1 MFGGSCGV
9 QYHKKLEFIDLYIK
23 KKNLRLKIALKKEF

>member
-9 QYHKKLEFIDLYIK
+9 QYQKKLEFIDLYK
-23 KKNLRLKIALKKEF
+23 KKNLRLKIALKKKF